1 MAGPCDLVICGIGS
15 QGTKVVLPPP
25 DMETPCHQPCS
36 VMENP
41 LCDEFA
47 DLDFGTPILGK
58 GKDKAAAAKEEQ
70 SVKTSHHSRFIDD
83 QLLYSTC
90 VTYESKSC
98 EFVKLFS
105 LLRNENSFAIFLVC
119 KDYPILHPLTKS
131 WVLIL

>member
-1 MAGPCDLVICGIGS
+1 
-15 QGTKVVLPPP
+15 
-25 DMETPCHQPCS
+25 METSSQPCS

-47 DLDFGTPILGK
+47 DLNFGTPILGK
-58 GKDKAAAAKEEQ
+58 GQDKESSVVEKEEQ

-105 LLRNENSFAIFLVC
+105 LLRNENSFAIFLVY
-119 KDYPILHPLTKS
+119 KDYSTFHPLTKS
-131 WVLIL
+131 WV